1 VKASLPINET
11 NADADLNE
19 KLDALAKD
27 RDLLRQEV
35 SELRK
40 SLEDI
45 QGKHDQELEDVRSQL
60 EEAETG
66 KEQAETLHKNLKE
79 RVNTITATLGERMRA
94 NSVRI
99 LPINLIGATC

>member
-1 VKASLPINET
+1 VKESLPTSET
-11 NADADLNE
+11 NVDADLNE

-45 QGKHDQELEDVRSQL
+45 QGKHDQELEDVRIQL
-60 EEAETG
+60 EEAESG

-99 LPINLIGATC
+99 SSINSSSSTC

>member
-1 VKASLPINET
+1 VKEAHPSNDDT
-11 NADADLNE
+11 DLND

-45 QGKHDQELEDVRSQL
+45 QGKHDAELEDVRIQL
-60 EEAETG
+60 QEAENG
-66 KEQAETLHKNLKE
+66 KEEAETLHKNLKE

-94 NSVRI
+94 NTVRT
-99 LPINLIGATC
+99 LPTPCESHTY